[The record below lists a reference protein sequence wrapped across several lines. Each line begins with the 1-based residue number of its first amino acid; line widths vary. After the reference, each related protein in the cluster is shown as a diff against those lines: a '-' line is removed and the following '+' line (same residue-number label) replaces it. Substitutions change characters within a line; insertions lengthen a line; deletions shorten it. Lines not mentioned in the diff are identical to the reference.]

1 VHPLSIL
8 TSAFSAICV
17 ARKWNDSEE
26 ATSQGD
32 DRCANPRIYFGSF
45 HAPHPSK
52 NTKNE
57 FIHKNIIKKYIFQKI
72 YKNMNNLY
80 FIIIYHIKL

>member
-1 VHPLSIL
+1 M
-8 TSAFSAICV
+8 
-17 ARKWNDSEE
+17 NY
-26 ATSQGD
+26 D

-57 FIHKNIIKKYIFQKI
+57 FIYKNTIKKYIYQNFTIKYIFQKI
-72 YKNMNNLY
+72 KIFISKKLLKKNIGGKIPLN
-80 FIIIYHIKL
+80 I